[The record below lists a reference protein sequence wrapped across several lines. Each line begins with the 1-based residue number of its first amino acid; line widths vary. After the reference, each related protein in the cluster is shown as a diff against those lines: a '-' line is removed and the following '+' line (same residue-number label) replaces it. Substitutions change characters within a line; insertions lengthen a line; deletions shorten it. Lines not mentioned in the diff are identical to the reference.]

1 MALEVTGRI
10 IKIMAPAQGEGRNGV
25 WKKQEFVIETS
36 EQIPRKICASVW
48 GDKVDSFA
56 RHQIGEEVKL
66 SVNIESRE
74 YNERWYTDIRVWKID
89 APGAASNVPPVS
101 YQPSQN
107 QAQAP
112 SQAPVPQFQTTPVNS
127 EEYFAGGD
135 SKEDDLPF

>member
-66 SVNIESRE
+66 SINIESRE

-89 APGAASNVPPVS
+89 APGASAAIPPVS
-101 YQPSQN
+101 YQPSQASAP
-107 QAQAP
+107 AQ
-112 SQAPVPQFQTTPVNS
+112 QAPVPQFQTTPVNN
-127 EEYFAGGD
+127 EEYFSGGD